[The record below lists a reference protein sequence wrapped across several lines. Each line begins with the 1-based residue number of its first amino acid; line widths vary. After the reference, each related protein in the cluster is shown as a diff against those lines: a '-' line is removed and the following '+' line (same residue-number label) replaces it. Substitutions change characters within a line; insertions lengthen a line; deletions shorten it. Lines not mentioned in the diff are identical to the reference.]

1 MAYLL
6 QSMNKTKIEESK
18 NKKESKN
25 KFVQLETGVNEKK
38 PCSHARTANKENH
51 WGQLYINLNYSCT
64 RTIIMPDVQPSQT
77 FYLNSR
83 SK

>member
-6 QSMNKTKIEESK
+6 QSMNKTKTEESK
-18 NKKESKN
+18 HEEVKIGLSNWKQVSMRRNLVATFER
-25 KFVQLETGVNEKK
+25 
-38 PCSHARTANKENH
+38 RTKRTTH